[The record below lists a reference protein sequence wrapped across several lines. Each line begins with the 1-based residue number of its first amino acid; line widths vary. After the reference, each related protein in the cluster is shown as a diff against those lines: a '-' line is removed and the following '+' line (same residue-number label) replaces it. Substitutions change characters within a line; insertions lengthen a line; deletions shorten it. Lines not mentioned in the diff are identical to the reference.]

1 MDLKKTEELT
11 VSKMKRTLSVILEYA
26 NSLALTDLEENRDKL
41 KRWKRFSTGMA
52 QYYCVEGHEANC
64 DDIIAEKYTNPF
76 ERMLEGSR
84 EVLQGVEC
92 EKVSD
97 EIKEE
102 AINGINRYREDM
114 LMENVPGY
122 ETDIET
128 CSSLIEELSEWSR
141 HVEEQQMMGM

>member
-1 MDLKKTEELT
+1 MHI
-11 VSKMKRTLSVILEYA
+11 V
-26 NSLALTDLEENRDKL
+26 
-41 KRWKRFSTGMA
+41 
-52 QYYCVEGHEANC
+52 YCVEGHEVNC
-64 DDIIAEKYTNPF
+64 DDIIVEKYTSPF
-76 ERMLEGSR
+76 ERMLEGNR
-84 EVLQGVEC
+84 EALQGTER

-102 AINGINRYREDM
+102 AIDGINRYREDM